1 MVLLV
6 LDMNPVPQVTVLG
19 LGRMGSAMAFG
30 MAERGLPVSVWN
42 RSAGAAERLA
52 ERTTVRVA
60 GTVED
65 AVGAADVVICML
77 SCGDVTEDVLLDEG
91 LRSALKP
98 GVVVCDMGTSG
109 VATARRLARKLTGVH
124 FVDAPVSGSVP
135 TIEAGQLLIM
145 ASGDDVGIELL
156 ERVTTGIAR
165 RVLRLGEAG
174 GGQAMKLA
182 VNLIVY
188 DLNAALSEA
197 LSLAGHAGI
206 DAQTAYEVFSESVI
220 AAPYVLYKRDAF
232 LHPSTPVSMSLGLVR
247 KDLELITSYAAELG
261 SRSRLTDA
269 ALDLVNE
276 ACEAG
281 HEFDDLATLGRFL
294 RSAPRNDPSGTRKD
308 D

>member
-1 MVLLV
+1 M
-6 LDMNPVPQVTVLG
+6 LDMNPLPQVTVLG

-52 ERTTVRVA
+52 ERTKVRVTGSA
-60 GTVED
+60 ED
-65 AVGAADVVICML
+65 AVGAADVVICMF
-77 SCGDVTEDVLLDEG
+77 SCGAVTEDVLLDEG
-91 LRSALKP
+91 VRSALKP

-109 VATARRLARKLTGVH
+109 VATARRLARKLTGVR

-145 ASGDDVGIELL
+145 ASGDDGGIELL
-156 ERVTTGIAR
+156 ERVTTSIAR

-197 LSLAGHAGI
+197 LSLAGRSGI
-206 DAQTAYEVFSESVI
+206 DEQTAYEVFSESVI

-232 LHPSTPVSMSLGLVR
+232 LDPSTPVSMSLGLVR

-281 HEFDDLATLGRFL
+281 HELDDLATLGRFL
-294 RSAPRNDPSGTRKD
+294 RSAALNDPSGTRKD